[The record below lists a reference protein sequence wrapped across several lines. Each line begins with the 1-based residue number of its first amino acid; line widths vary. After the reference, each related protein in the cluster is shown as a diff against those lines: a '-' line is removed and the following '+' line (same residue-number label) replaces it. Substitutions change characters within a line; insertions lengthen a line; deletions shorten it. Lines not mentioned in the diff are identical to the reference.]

1 MEKYL
6 YIDKNLAKIKETISI
21 AQKSPNA
28 AADVTLLLATKG
40 ADADIINYL
49 SQKHGMIHIGE
60 NRVQQLLEKYDK
72 LDKENLSIHFIGK
85 LQRNKVKYIVDK
97 VSMIHSLDSV
107 ALAQEIDKRA
117 AMARRVMDVLVEINI
132 GREANK
138 GGIMPEEVDDF
149 MDNIATYQHI
159 RVCGLMTMAPKCYE
173 KSEYRKYFR
182 ETYRIF
188 IDISQKTS

>member
-1 MEKYL
+1 MEST
-6 YIDKNLAKIKETISI
+6 YIEKNLAKIKETISI

-159 RVCGLMTMAPKCYE
+159 REMRFK
-173 KSEYRKYFR
+173 
-182 ETYRIF
+182 
-188 IDISQKTS
+188 